1 MKRNKVLCISLLL
14 VAFYA
19 VLVGIFHLPP
29 YSILQSGYTKLI
41 ECVHTRIHAPDKAQ
55 EQKAFN
61 LIPKEYTETDVAGII
76 SIRQVDDVS
85 QRRAELISFLWGTPG
100 LPLSLPSA
108 IIKNQ
113 EDTRYEDIQSLGRI
127 DKVVVAMEFGLESTA
142 YHFVPKNPNNR
153 VVLYHQGHN
162 GDFIHGKKQIRQLIE
177 NGYAV
182 MAFSMPLLG
191 HNTQPTIDFPR
202 IGKVKMV
209 KHNDMKFLNLQE
221 GHAVKYFIEPLVV
234 AMNYLKN
241 NFDYTQ
247 ISMIGLSGGGWTTTL
262 AAAVD
267 TRIRYSF
274 PVAGSYPMYLRS
286 NALRD
291 WGDFEQTAPGLYRT
305 VNNLELYILGGYG
318 KGRKQLQIIN
328 KYDACCFAGIKW
340 QTYKDIVRARVH
352 QLGAG
357 EFDLFMDD
365 SHRKHIISSIVMDRI
380 LDEMG
385 KD

>member
-1 MKRNKVLCISLLL
+1 MKRNKTLCITLLL
-14 VAFYA
+14 AAFYV
-19 VLVGIFHLPP
+19 VLVGTFQLPP
-29 YSILQSGYTKLI
+29 YSTLKSGYTTLI
-41 ECVHTRIHAPDKAQ
+41 EYVHTRIHAPDKAQ

-61 LIPKEYTETDVAGII
+61 LMPTEYTKTDVASIL
-76 SIRQVDDVS
+76 SIRQAGDVS
-85 QRRAELISFLWGTPG
+85 QRRVELISFLWGAPK

-127 DKVVVAMEFGLESTA
+127 DKVVIAMEFGLESVA

-153 VVLYHQGHN
+153 VVLYHQGHG

-182 MAFSMPLLG
+182 IAFSMPLLG
-191 HNTQPTIDFPR
+191 HNTQPTIDLPR
-202 IGKVKMV
+202 IGKMKMMR
-209 KHNDMKFLNLQE
+209 HDNMKFLHPKE
-221 GHAVKYFIEPLVV
+221 GHAIKYFVEPLVV
-234 AMNYLKN
+234 TMNYLEN
-241 NFDYTQ
+241 NFDYIL

-274 PVAGSYPMYLRS
+274 PVAGSYPTYLRS
-286 NALRD
+286 NSFRD
-291 WGDFEQTAPGLYRT
+291 WGDFEQSAPALYRT
-305 VNNLELYILGGYG
+305 ANYLELYVLGGHG

-340 QTYKDIVRARVH
+340 QTYKDIVRERIH
-352 QLGAG
+352 QLGTG

-365 SHRKHIISSIVMDRI
+365 SHREHMISSIAMDRI
-380 LDEMG
+380 LDEIG
-385 KD
+385 NG